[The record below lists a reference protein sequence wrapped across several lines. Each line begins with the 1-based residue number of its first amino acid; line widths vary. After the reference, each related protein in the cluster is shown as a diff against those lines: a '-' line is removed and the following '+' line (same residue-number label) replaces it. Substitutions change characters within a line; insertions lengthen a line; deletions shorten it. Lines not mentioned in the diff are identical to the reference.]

1 LFRFW
6 RLTMCSNAGAMA
18 DTASFASDGYKDLLL
33 RQNSMKTV
41 SALASAL
48 TACCCLISQALF
60 ADVTVTIQPA
70 TNYFVPGGSATFNA
84 QVTATGGETV
94 RSYAWLLATNLNP
107 PTIVIAG
114 ANTAVLTLTDIQPNE
129 VGYYYA
135 EVSYDSH
142 GATGLTAESGPA
154 YLLPVVGPVITS
166 ATNAFGLQG
175 VPFTFNVTAT
185 GSEPLTFEA
194 SGLPPGLNIDTNSG
208 VISGVPTAIGLFTAT
223 IEVSNRL
230 STETNLTFNIVSDIP
245 GIDSSLTA
253 AGQ

>member
-1 LFRFW
+1 MSTEALAWRARRPRRRRATIAPGRWASRPASRPRTGKRGRRALPPEWQRQTLAGPIGLGPHNACKRGQFPSLRPSIALRARFGKNNTYTYHLACSLVRLCGETHMSIGRLLRFW
-6 RLTMCSNAGAMA
+6 RLTTCSNAGAMA

-114 ANTAVLTLTDIQPNE
+114 AN
-129 VGYYYA
+129 
-135 EVSYDSH
+135 
-142 GATGLTAESGPA
+142 
-154 YLLPVVGPVITS
+154 
-166 ATNAFGLQG
+166 
-175 VPFTFNVTAT
+175 
-185 GSEPLTFEA
+185 
-194 SGLPPGLNIDTNSG
+194 
-208 VISGVPTAIGLFTAT
+208 
-223 IEVSNRL
+223 
-230 STETNLTFNIVSDIP
+230 
-245 GIDSSLTA
+245 
-253 AGQ
+253 